1 MSPERF
7 VSIGVEALKKVGIE
21 TAGFD
26 PAYVRAALLTAQEKG
41 KLFKELPIWTDF
53 YFVNDDAV
61 VYDAEAK
68 AKALTPASVAALEQL
83 ASRFQSLPE
92 YTAAALET
100 ALKGLA
106 TELGVKVGVLI
117 APCRVGCTGRTVGPS
132 LYHLLEVLGRD
143 RVARRLARA
152 RTVAVS

>member
-1 MSPERF
+1 
-7 VSIGVEALKKVGIE
+7 
-21 TAGFD
+21 
-26 PAYVRAALLTAQEKG
+26 
-41 KLFKELPIWTDF
+41 
-53 YFVNDDAV
+53 VNDDAV

-68 AKALTPASVAALEQL
+68 TKALTPASVSALEQL

-92 YTAAALET
+92 YTAAALEA

-152 RTVAVS
+152 RTVAAS